1 MSRRSLD
8 IGFVTIANLPQGT
21 GRTGRLRTLAAALS
35 ALGHRIMIWN
45 QHGIE
50 RTGSQEVF
58 GCLGNAKFEYVLGVT
73 ERRWGF
79 HSIRLKIR
87 AVANIR
93 RRIIAA
99 NRDGHLDVLL
109 FNHLSFYDT
118 YPLTRL
124 AQRLRIPTIQCYE
137 DERRELVGSASF
149 SQRVFGLN
157 SWLADQWCS
166 PMADQIWV
174 ISSYLQEKYARLS
187 AHTDRV
193 HVVPTIINCEDW
205 SLPSEPTQTPPVILY
220 SGSFTEQDDI
230 EKLALVFGCLKR
242 KKVDFRARFLGADP
256 NNPRVQ
262 HLRGLLL
269 AQDVN
274 DCVELLGFQPAE
286 VVKREVA
293 RANVLLNLR
302 TSSLWSRSGLSTK
315 LSEYMASGRTVLTTN
330 VGDNALYVQD
340 GESAIVV
347 HPEDPPAH
355 VANRLGQVLQ
365 NPELRRKLGKGAR
378 QAALRHF
385 DVPVISTR
393 LQQSLETLPM
403 ARMHAQKSRP

>member
-1 MSRRSLD
+1 MKRTGLN
-8 IGFVTIANLPQGT
+8 IGLVTVANLPQGT
-21 GRTGRLRTLAAALS
+21 GRTGRLRTLVGALTG
-35 ALGHRIMIWN
+35 LGHRVAIWN
-45 QHGIE
+45 QHSIE
-50 RTGSQEVF
+50 RTGGQEVF
-58 GCLGNAKFEYVLGVT
+58 GELCGARFEYVLGTT
-73 ERRWGF
+73 ERQWGF
-79 HSIRLKIR
+79 ASIPIKFRAVTKIR
-87 AVANIR
+87 QR
-93 RRIIAA
+93 LLLAA
-99 NRDGHLDVLL
+99 QAGEMDLL
-109 FNHLSFYDT
+109 IFNHLAFYDT

-124 AQRLRIPTIQCYE
+124 AQRLGVPTIQCYE
-137 DERRELVGSASF
+137 DERRELVGQASF
-149 SQRVFGLN
+149 SQRIFGWN
-157 SWLADQWCS
+157 SWLADHRCS
-166 PMADQIWV
+166 RMADQIWV
-174 ISSYLQEKYARLS
+174 ISSYLREKYARLS
-187 AHTDRV
+187 SRPEIISII
-193 HVVPTIINCEDW
+193 PTIVDCAAWE
-205 SLPSEPTQTPPVILY
+205 LPAEPLLNPPMLLY

-230 EKLALVFGCLKR
+230 EKSALVFGCLKR
-242 KKVDFRARFLGADP
+242 EKVDFRARFLGADP

-262 HLRGLLL
+262 HLRGLLH

-286 VVKREVA
+286 EVKREVA

-315 LSEYMASGRTVLTTN
+315 LSEYLASGRTVLTTN